1 MKEGNTLSIVT
12 VNMIDGNYAN
22 EYLSLNS
29 LYV

>member
-22 EYLSLNS
+22 EYGKVLLIR
-29 LYV
+29 